1 MIMKTIRDNKE
12 VLTITLSEVIRN
24 EIDRMILDS
33 LGRTPEENKKIH
45 NWYYKI

>member
-1 MIMKTIRDNKE
+1 MEPVRDYAE
-12 VLTITLSEVIRN
+12 ELTYILSEQIRN

>member
-1 MIMKTIRDNKE
+1 MEPVRDYAE
-12 VLTITLSEVIRN
+12 ELTYILGEEIRN

-33 LGRTPEENKKIH
+33 LRRTPEENKKIH